1 MIDLRI
7 TLLLKSQT
15 RAPSPYLKIR
25 VSFSRSQNSHD
36 SIAVRNMDSHLAFYE
51 PSHIH
56 AIFSSNSKGT
66 ATRVFNMIS
75 FKTLILSQIL
85 PCAIVRKQSGAAC
98 FFQRTKLSKYD
109 NHLYIKS
116 NPVLNYGHNVHAAY
130 LVTFLFKKFWSSLKY
145 LKF

>member
-1 MIDLRI
+1 MIDLRVP
-7 TLLLKSQT
+7 LLLKSQT

-56 AIFSSNSKGT
+56 AIFSSNLKG
-66 ATRVFNMIS
+66 AAARVFSMIS

-85 PCAIVRKQSGAAC
+85 FSAIIHKQSGAE
-98 FFQRTKLSKYD
+98 QS
-109 NHLYIKS
+109 
-116 NPVLNYGHNVHAAY
+116 
-130 LVTFLFKKFWSSLKY
+130 
-145 LKF
+145 